1 MLCSPRGNY
10 DKMGSDKGKN
20 REETTSGRGLI
31 RNFGDV
37 FKAIQLILS
46 RLDILIEMLEEL
58 LVHKEEEK
66 K

>member
-1 MLCSPRGNY
+1 MENE
-10 DKMGSDKGKN
+10 KKKN
-20 REETTSGRGLI
+20 EEQRTSGRGLI

-37 FKAIQLILS
+37 FNAVSLILS

-58 LVHKEEEK
+58 LIDKGEEK